1 MSSASDIAN
10 LFEVADA
17 SPSQY
22 QEVEW
27 AEQMQGQR
35 GRWSTLNTAEPD
47 PVAPAP
53 VALAQGDAAESAD
66 ALVTTDAPDT
76 RDTHDMPDTT
86 DTSPDAVCATPAA
99 ASEPPPAELAAP
111 VSPVVQPE
119 PAQEPVVAVQQ
130 SAALS
135 SVFARLMERNA
146 PRADV
151 AQRGAP

>member
-22 QEVEW
+22 QEVER

-35 GRWSTLNTAEPD
+35 GRWSTLNAAEPD

-76 RDTHDMPDTT
+76 PDTT
-86 DTSPDAVCATPAA
+86 DTSPDAVCATPAG

-111 VSPVVQPE
+111 EPPVVQPE

>member
-35 GRWSTLNTAEPD
+35 GRWSTLNTVEPD

-53 VALAQGDAAESAD
+53 VALAHGDAAESAD
-66 ALVTTDAPDT
+66 ALVMTDAPDT
-76 RDTHDMPDTT
+76 RDTHDTT
-86 DTSPDAVCATPAA
+86 DTSPDAVCATPAG